1 MSKNMENQGGKVNYY
16 VVDIVLPTD
25 PMRGAYEA
33 ECNDIIEAL
42 GMTFPEGE
50 AFKAIWRKA
59 AQRTLGVG
67 KEGNTALRDAEK
79 AEFYAVRMSLIEK
92 QLRAQQ

>member
-1 MSKNMENQGGKVNYY
+1 MIENQGGKVNYY
-16 VVDIVLPTD
+16 VVDVAMPTD
-25 PMRGAYEA
+25 PLREPYEA

-59 AQRTLGVG
+59 AQRTLGKG
-67 KEGNTALRDAEK
+67 KDGNTSLRDAEK
-79 AEFYAVRMSLIEK
+79 AEFYSIRMALIE
-92 QLRAQQ
+92 RAATGDSK